1 MPDLKDKISLEGS
14 DDVAVQ
20 KIMGEIR
27 AQEEA
32 IELNLAGSSEKIDEK
47 IRGEAAVTQQ
57 LVIEQLNSEKLLLS
71 PEHLR
76 YLARQLRLLMI
87 LKQNI
92 IGIEDEGEKD

>member
-1 MPDLKDKISLEGS
+1 
-14 DDVAVQ
+14 
-20 KIMGEIR
+20 MGEIR

-32 IELNLAGSSEKIDEK
+32 IELNLAGSNGKIDEK

-57 LVIEQLNSEKLLLS
+57 LVIEQQNSEKLLLS

-87 LKQNI
+87 LKQNL
-92 IGIEDEGEKD
+92 IGIEDEGEKDDN